1 MSEVCEHQNLH
12 IAKYATDSSLA
23 EFPIFKE
30 CLYSLTATVLHFWLQ
45 LHFLVVAFL
54 WMGGF
59 YGICFL
65 LVTYDQSKKWVL
77 NPGFFYNTT
86 WAKERGESL
95 PDLEF
100 FP

>member
-1 MSEVCEHQNLH
+1 MKRKVFGTEEKNKMTMPSVYKVCEHQNLH

-45 LHFLVVAFL
+45 LHFLAVAFL

-65 LVTYDQSKKWVL
+65 LVTCL
-77 NPGFFYNTT
+77 
-86 WAKERGESL
+86 
-95 PDLEF
+95 
-100 FP
+100 